1 MNLIHGIRF
10 LAKERFL
17 PKHVSSFKDRHGK
30 TRFRF
35 RKVGCKTYY
44 FQHPIGTE
52 EFLREYRHCLTSV
65 HTSDGMIRTRDRE
78 GSVNDLVSRYL
89 RSSDFKGEARQVTL
103 SKNRAI
109 IERFRK
115 MHGER
120 MVAHVTFEPLDKII
134 AEARIK
140 NADGTGGNF
149 AAQKLRKEL
158 KRLFGYAV
166 KLGWLASN
174 PVDHIRP
181 LKLRTDGFHSWTD
194 KEVEQYQNHWAVGTR
209 QRLALELILWTGKRI
224 GDAAKLG
231 PQHIIENT
239 LVSVDSKTQKLSEI
253 ALSKDVLLALA
264 AVGEAHGY
272 LITGS
277 HGRGYSEKSLSQ
289 TFSEWCNQAGLPHCS
304 AHGLR
309 KTITRRMAE
318 SGLTNAEMKSITQ
331 HTADAELAVYT
342 RGVNQKNLSTK
353 AIQKLSDTFGMK
365 SVG

>member
-1 MNLIHGIRF
+1 MT
-10 LAKERFL
+10 KVRFL
-17 PKHVSSFKDRHGK
+17 PTNVSSFKDRHGK
-30 TRFRF
+30 TRYRF
-35 RKVGCKTYY
+35 RKVGCKDYY
-44 FQHPIGTE
+44 FKHPIGTE
-52 EFLREYRHCLTSV
+52 DFRREYSCCVSNVPTV
-65 HTSDGMIRTRDRE
+65 KVTVRTRDRE

-120 MVAHVTFEPLDKII
+120 MVADVTFEPLDII
-134 AEARIK
+134 ITQARVK

-174 PVDHIRP
+174 PVNHIRP
-181 LKLRTDGFHSWTD
+181 IKLRTDGFHSWTD
-194 KEVEQYQNHWAVGTR
+194 KEVEQYQNHWALGTH
-209 QRLALELILWTGKRI
+209 QRLALELVLWTGKRI

-231 PQHIIENT
+231 PQHITDNT
-239 LVSVDSKTQKLSEI
+239 LISVDSKTQKRSEI
-253 ALSKDVLLALA
+253 PLSKDVLVALA

-272 LITGS
+272 LITWS
-277 HGRGYSEKSLSQ
+277 HGKGYSEKSLSQ
-289 TFSEWCNQAGLPHCS
+289 TFSEWCNEAGLRHCS

-309 KTITRRMAE
+309 KTISRRMAE

-342 RGVNQKNLSTK
+342 RGVNQKHLSTK
-353 AIQKLSDTFGMK
+353 AIEKLSDTYGMK